1 MQKCLEYKLK
11 YRMIKTYLKVHLKC
25 VGGGGGEKKK
35 TPETWAVPTGNYDL
49 DVV

>member
-25 VGGGGGEKKK
+25 VWGGGGGKKEKG
-35 TPETWAVPTGNYDL
+35 TRDL
-49 DVV
+49 SCTYR